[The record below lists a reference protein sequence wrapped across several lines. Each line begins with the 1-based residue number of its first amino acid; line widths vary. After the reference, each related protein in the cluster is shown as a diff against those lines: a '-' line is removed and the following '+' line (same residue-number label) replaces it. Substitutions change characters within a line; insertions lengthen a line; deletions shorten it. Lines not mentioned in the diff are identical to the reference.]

1 MEETR
6 NVEAFYEAYDEW
18 SRLDRHKVEFEIT
31 KRYFDNF
38 ITEPSRILDIGG
50 GPGRYSIHLTQ
61 EGHRVVLLD
70 LTKKHI
76 ELAIEK
82 AQEAGIELEAAIHGS
97 ALELDSYNLGEFDVT
112 LIMGPLYHLTR
123 LEDRVKVV
131 EDTLKRLK
139 PGGTIFASFISA
151 YAPAVDL
158 IKAYPE
164 DLKDP
169 QQLLKYLENGINKAN
184 EGFTDAYFMKPQEAR
199 GFMQEFGLT
208 ELAFVG
214 VEGLAATVES
224 RLNQLSQEVFD
235 KWIEVLYQLS
245 QDEHIFG
252 SCEHYL
258 YIGKR

>member
-1 MEETR
+1 MEDTK
-6 NVEAFYEAYDEW
+6 NVEAFYEEYDEW
-18 SRLDRHKVEFEIT
+18 ARLDRHRVEFEIT
-31 KRYFDNF
+31 KRYLSRY
-38 ITEPSRILDIGG
+38 ITKSSRILDIGG
-50 GPGRYSIHLTQ
+50 GPGRYSIYLTQ
-61 EGHRVVLLD
+61 AGHRVVLLD

-76 ELAIEK
+76 EIANQK
-82 AQEAGIELEAAIHGS
+82 AQEFGVELEVALHGS
-97 ALELDSYNLGEFDVT
+97 ALALDSYNLGEFDVV
-112 LIMGPLYHLTR
+112 LIMGPLYHLTSH
-123 LEDRVKVV
+123 EDRVKVV

-139 PGGTIFASFISA
+139 PGGIIFASFISA

-169 QQLLKYLENGINKAN
+169 HQLLKYLENGTNKAN

-199 GFMQEFGLT
+199 GFMQGFGLT

-224 RLNQLSQEVFD
+224 RLNQLPQEAFE
-235 KWIEVLYQLS
+235 KWIDVLYQLS
-245 QDEHIFG
+245 QDEHLFG